1 MGNTV
6 SEALKSS
13 GLNKSLKLDGKT
25 KLAANR
31 FDTDEVHVLHKTWQD
46 LADRSSGKGIDK
58 DTFLQYFPLNGLLG
72 ERLFAQFDTKGTGF
86 IDFEEFI
93 VGLAIVCRG
102 NSDEKV
108 HFIFNMYDVSHDNT
122 VSRQELTTLLNQ
134 VPKEMLKHTARD
146 RSQTQDTR
154 DRSPSGNSHGEYG
167 GANSDLE
174 VPDDNFEEVD
184 NYTNQDVVERAFEEC
199 DLNHEG
205 RLSFPAFKM
214 WLSRNPEV
222 LEYIES
228 ILPYNGLKDLQ
239 PHSHKKD
246 TLPHLRRISSKASM
260 MGSLGFGSGDSRHRL
275 SELAVRHQPSSH
287 IITHHQPSSVI
298 IGHHHTSSIIIDHH
312 QPSSHIITHHHP
324 SSTIID
330 HHHTSS
336 TIIDHHRP
344 SSTIS
349 YDYHAVLCILNKEY
363 LTLKRCRFHS
373 LLYCFAALTCIHKIF
388 CSNFVNK
395 LC

>member
-1 MGNTV
+1 MGNSV
-6 SEALKSS
+6 SEALKHS
-13 GLNKSLKLDGKT
+13 GLNKSLKLEGKT

-46 LADRSSGKGIDK
+46 LADRSNGKGIDK

-86 IDFEEFI
+86 IDFDEFLI
-93 VGLAIVCRG
+93 GLAIVCRG

-108 HFIFNMYDVSHDNT
+108 HFIFNMYDISHDNT

-134 VPKEMLKHTARD
+134 VPKEMLKHTTRD
-146 RSQTQDTR
+146 RSHTHDTR
-154 DRSPSGNSHGEYG
+154 DRSPSGQEGSGSGSGGGSGLHSH
-167 GANSDLE
+167 NTSDTE

-260 MGSLGFGSGDSRHRL
+260 MGSLGFGGGDSRHRL
-275 SELAVRHQPSSH
+275 SELAVRHHTSPYV
-287 IITHHQPSSVI
+287 IT
-298 IGHHHTSSIIIDHH
+298 HHHTSSPHIMT
-312 QPSSHIITHHHP
+312 SHI
-324 SSTIID
+324 TIR
-330 HHHTSS
+330 HHTSS
-336 TIIDHHRP
+336 HNVAHHLNPLPTIPLTHPPHH
-344 SSTIS
+344 
-349 YDYHAVLCILNKEY
+349 
-363 LTLKRCRFHS
+363 
-373 LLYCFAALTCIHKIF
+373 
-388 CSNFVNK
+388 
-395 LC
+395 